1 MTKTG
6 KITPLDLIKHPIDTM
21 ETFKYERNGS
31 YLIGVIILAVY
42 FLSDVLK
49 KTGTGF
55 IFNVSKIENFNIFHS
70 FYATAAIVLLFILAN
85 WCFTT
90 LTDGEGKI
98 GDIFIVVTYSIVPMV
113 AFNFFAVI
121 ASNWLVKGEEFF
133 INYTGIVIKLWVAIL
148 LFYGLKVIHDY
159 KFFKTFGVII
169 LTFVGMGIILF
180 LIALFM
186 QMTQQL
192 FGFFNLLYSEFLLRL
207 N

>member
-6 KITPLDLIKHPIDTM
+6 KITPLDLLRHPIDTM
-21 ETFKYERNGS
+21 ENFKFERKGS
-31 YLIGVIILAVY
+31 YIIGVIILAVY
-42 FLSDVLK
+42 FVSDILK
-49 KTGTGF
+49 RTATGF
-55 IFNVSKIENFNIFHS
+55 IFNVSKIENFNILHS
-70 FYATAAIVLLFILAN
+70 FYSTVAIVLLFVLAN

-98 GDIFIVVTYSIVPMV
+98 GDIFIVVTYSIVPAV
-113 AFNFFAVI
+113 AFNFFSVI
-121 ASNWLVKGEEFF
+121 ISNWIVTGEEFF
-133 INYTGIVIKLWVAIL
+133 INYTGMIVNLWVGVL

-169 LTFVGMGIILF
+169 LTVIGMGIILF

>member
-21 ETFKYERNGS
+21 ENYKYERKGS
-31 YLIGVIILAVY
+31 YLIGVIILLVY

-49 KTGTGF
+49 RTATAF
-55 IFNVSKIENFNIFHS
+55 IFNVSKIENFNILHS
-70 FYATAAIVLLFILAN
+70 FYSTAAIVLLFILAN

-90 LTDGEGKI
+90 LTDGEGKM
-98 GDIFIVVTYSIVPMV
+98 GDIFIVVTYSIVPLV
-113 AFNFFAVI
+113 AFNFFSVI
-121 ASNWLVKGEEFF
+121 VSHWIVKDEIFF
-133 INYTGIVIKLWVAIL
+133 INYVGIVVKLWVAIL

-159 KFFKTFGVII
+159 KFFKTFGVIV